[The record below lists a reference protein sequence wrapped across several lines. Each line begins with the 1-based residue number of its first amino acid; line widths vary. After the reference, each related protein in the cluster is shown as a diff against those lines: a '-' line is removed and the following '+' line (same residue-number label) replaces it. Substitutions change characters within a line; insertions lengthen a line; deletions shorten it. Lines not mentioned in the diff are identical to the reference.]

1 MSIPSF
7 KNLTI
12 ETGLHIKSSWLTNC
26 TYWWVFSLTLCPSR
40 LQRTSKLCVH
50 APSHYQC
57 GKVVIDKKWYFS
69 FDRNQRP
76 LMPWLALLAWRK
88 PPSHWP
94 SSCGLWSTSLVM
106 FGDSA
111 PSSSSKA
118 PPYSL
123 SNSSIGMSLSAWNS
137 GAQLTKPTES
147 FYLKRTL
154 QWWRFSTIF
163 KILSY
168 VKEHLH
174 NPRERTHK
182 LIYSN
187 GFALITSKSSGGS
200 RGAVRHFLLCKVQ
213 WARWH
218 FIVSL
223 LEFPCLT
230 DEAKGSMCKRFLFSH
245 YWPTKKHIFPSGK
258 EMGIV
263 SHEVISQVSPAIPV
277 FPSRDPHLFLALPAP
292 SLWFRRR
299 SSLLLH
305 RTLRRLQFPAKA
317 RLVWP
322 AFILC
327 QQNVQL

>member
-147 FYLKRTL
+147 FIWSAPCSDDVFQQFLKYFHMWRNTFITHANVRTN
-154 QWWRFSTIF
+154 
-163 KILSY
+163 SY
-168 VKEHLH
+168 I
-174 NPRERTHK
+174 RT
-182 LIYSN
+182 
-187 GFALITSKSSGGS
+187 
-200 RGAVRHFLLCKVQ
+200 
-213 WARWH
+213 
-218 FIVSL
+218 
-223 LEFPCLT
+223 
-230 DEAKGSMCKRFLFSH
+230 D
-245 YWPTKKHIFPSGK
+245 
-258 EMGIV
+258 
-263 SHEVISQVSPAIPV
+263 SP
-277 FPSRDPHLFLALPAP
+277 
-292 SLWFRRR
+292 
-299 SSLLLH
+299 
-305 RTLRRLQFPAKA
+305 
-317 RLVWP
+317 
-322 AFILC
+322 
-327 QQNVQL
+327 